1 MLPHDPIEHG
11 PIQRV
16 RAQMCGLVYIYF
28 SDAHQVVCYQRL
40 HDPFT
45 KVFSEKTA
53 YLRSSAPIC
62 KFNRSNRPAVFW
74 AKASQVIDSVSR
86 C

>member
-16 RAQMCGLVYIYF
+16 RTQMCGPVYIYF

-62 KFNRSNRPAVFW
+62 KLTDQTDQLSFGLKPA
-74 AKASQVIDSVSR
+74 K
-86 C
+86 